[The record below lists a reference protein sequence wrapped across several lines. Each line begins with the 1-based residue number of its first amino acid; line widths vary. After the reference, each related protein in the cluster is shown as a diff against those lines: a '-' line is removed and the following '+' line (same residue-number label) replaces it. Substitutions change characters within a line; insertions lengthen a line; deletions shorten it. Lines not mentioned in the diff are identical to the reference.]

1 MIRRLAVGAFFASAL
16 ITAGAALALPASAG
30 AASDGP
36 VAIGQAAPAP
46 NAVAI
51 GISARA
57 PAADDVVDIGISA
70 RPPAWL
76 ADEFAGSDIQVLPQA
91 PSGGAATPFPATG
104 AGVAVVV
111 GIAGAL
117 VVGGALLLAS
127 GRRVA
132 L

>member
-1 MIRRLAVGAFFASAL
+1 MIRRLAVGAFFAPAL

-36 VAIGQAAPAP
+36 VAIGKADPAP
-46 NAVAI
+46 YAVAI

-57 PAADDVVDIGISA
+57 PETDDVVDIGISA

-76 ADEFAGSDIQVLPQA
+76 ADEFAGSDIQVLPQVR
-91 PSGGAATPFPATG
+91 SGSASTPFPATG
-104 AGVAVVV
+104 AGVAAVV
-111 GIAGAL
+111 GIAGGL